1 MWICQILLII
11 RMSTIVINVSIKFQ
25 ITFWA
30 HFTNFK
36 YLLMY
41 SRIYWK
47 TFKKPL
53 KKQTNPKN
61 KNLEPVLFE
70 ALMDLI
76 PDPFESVHILNSHL
90 VGYNRLDK
98 FSECRLAIGCYL
110 GWWWRHHFRG
120 PFLIMTHWLIS
131 SQKII
136 GSYTITWRRKNTV
149 ENTFRELLA

>member
-1 MWICQILLII
+1 MMWISQILLII
-11 RMSTIVINVSIKFQ
+11 RMSTIVINMSIKFQ
-25 ITFWA
+25 ISFWT
-30 HFTNFK
+30 HFANFE
-36 YLLMY
+36 YLFLY
-41 SRIYWK
+41 SRFCCKK
-47 TFKKPL
+47 TTEGNP
-53 KKQTNPKN
+53 NPKKGPTPN
-61 KNLEPVLFE
+61 SDTILFE

-131 SQKII
+131 SQLKII
-136 GSYTITWRRKNTV
+136 GSYTSHRENTV
-149 ENTFRELLA
+149 ERSF

>member
-1 MWICQILLII
+1 MMWIRQILLII
-11 RMSTIVINVSIKFQ
+11 RMCTIVINMCIKFQ

-30 HFTNFK
+30 HFANFE

-41 SRIYWK
+41 SRINS
-47 TFKKPL
+47 KKWINQKPPIYFL
-53 KKQTNPKN
+53 DT
-61 KNLEPVLFE
+61 VLFE
-70 ALMDLI
+70 ALVDLI

-131 SQKII
+131 SQKN
-136 GSYTITWRRKNTV
+136 YRK
-149 ENTFRELLA
+149 LH